1 MATKFSSAQPNRP
14 ADRRC
19 GPQVTTKTEAL
30 RTEVR
35 EEVKERLGATREEM
49 EEVKFKLNEE
59 REKRLKLEKQV
70 CLSMPSS
77 ASAEQFVCFEHCTHL
92 LD

>member
-1 MATKFSSAQPNRP
+1 MATQFSFAQPDRP
-14 ADRRC
+14 ADSCC

-30 RTEVR
+30 RSEVR

-70 CLSMPSS
+70 CLSTPSS
-77 ASAEQFVCFEHCTHL
+77 ASAGQLHL
-92 LD
+92 FRALCASP